1 MPHAF
6 KYEHLIATTQDWP
19 EPGVL
24 FRDISPLLAQR
35 FPETIDALADLI
47 INVHPQD
54 APPIPSP
61 FTPPYF
67 PPYGGDKGGQGEG
80 RVGDLSHIDAFAGV
94 DARGFIF
101 AAALAQK
108 FGKNFVMVRKGGKLP
123 PPSLRESCT
132 LEYGTATFEMKSA
145 TLIDTS
151 VGKEQCHPREGGD
164 PENNSNWIPA
174 FAGMTADGLVQHN
187 KSRAPR
193 IVILDDVLATGGTLR
208 AAADLCARAGYEV
221 VGLATLVNLKFLND
235 FEWNGLKVNAVVE
248 YE

>member
-6 KYEHLIATTQDWP
+6 KYEHLIATTPDWP

-35 FPETIDALADLI
+35 FPETIEALTQVI
-47 INVHPQD
+47 
-54 APPIPSP
+54 
-61 FTPPYF
+61 TPH
-67 PPYGGDKGGQGEG
+67 D
-80 RVGDLSHIDAFAGV
+80 IDAFAGV

-132 LEYGTATFEMKSA
+132 LEYGTATFEMKPA
-145 TLIDTS
+145 TP
-151 VGKEQCHPREGGD
+151 KP
-164 PENNSNWIPA
+164 
-174 FAGMTADGLVQHN
+174 DGT
-187 KSRAPR
+187 APR

-208 AAADLCARAGYEV
+208 AAADLCARAGYNV
-221 VGLATLVNLKFLND
+221 VGLATLINLKFLND
-235 FEWNGLKVNAVVE
+235 FEWKGLKVKAVVE